1 MPGILFRQSLCVLTD
16 GNTSISDI
24 REAVTRAKLNILRE
38 SAAAEHWQ
46 HGGAS
51 LAVSCGPDPDDAAL
65 VDVVD
70 RPWPDGMGDPS
81 ADPVT
86 FGAWALGHFGSF
98 AYPGALSRAMQHNC
112 NWKAGPEVAQ
122 SHRGFIRIRM
132 VTIADPDDA
141 DAKAT
146 RGRPLD
152 DLAAL
157 NTIVLALQGVRG
169 ALCYFNPNG
178 ELLQDLA
185 SYRRIAEDAAA
196 QQRAPLL
203 LWSNARLFN
212 LDSSYGFM
220 DTVGNAQFGV
230 PDIEAVYP
238 KRGYDPSTIDYYMR
252 NVTHYLMGL
261 DRALRTG
268 ERIDGPGETKLS
280 WTMESLDNG
289 MLNPPRC
296 VLRLFPKADSK
307 AIRRALDA
315 NR

>member
-1 MPGILFRQSLCVLTD
+1 MPGTLFRQCLCLLTD
-16 GNTSISDI
+16 GTTSIADVLAALTS
-24 REAVTRAKLNILRE
+24 AKLNVTRE
-38 SAAAEHWQ
+38 IAAANDWQ
-46 HGGAS
+46 HGGPS
-51 LAVSCGPDPDDAAL
+51 LTVTCGPGRNDAAL
-65 VDVVD
+65 VDVVNQ
-70 RPWPDGMGDPS
+70 PWPDSMGDPS

-98 AYPGALSRAMQHNC
+98 AYPGSLSRAMQHNWS
-112 NWKAGPEVAQ
+112 WKAGPEVAQ
-122 SHRGFIRIRM
+122 SHLGFIRIRM
-132 VTIADPDDA
+132 MTLADPDDA

-146 RGRPLD
+146 HSRPLD

-157 NTIVLALQGVRG
+157 NTIVLALETVRG
-169 ALCYFNPNG
+169 VLCYFNPNG

-196 QQRAPLL
+196 QQRVPLL
-203 LWSNARLFN
+203 LWSNVRLFN

-289 MLNPPRC
+289 TLTPPRC
-296 VLRLFPKADSK
+296 VLRLFPKADSR